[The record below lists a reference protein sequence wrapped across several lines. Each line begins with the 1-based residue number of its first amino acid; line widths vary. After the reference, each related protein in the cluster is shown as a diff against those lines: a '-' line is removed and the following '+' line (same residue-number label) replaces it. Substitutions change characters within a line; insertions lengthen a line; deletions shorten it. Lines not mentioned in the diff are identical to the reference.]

1 MHAGTGESC
10 QHFCTKCG
18 RVLLCPS
25 PFSEW
30 WLVSEDGR
38 TVRCPQHITD
48 WAMRQAK
55 VRRTKATYK
64 WKEEARAN
72 DIAPTN
78 ILIEPFYN

>member
-1 MHAGTGESC
+1 
-10 QHFCTKCG
+10 
-18 RVLLCPS
+18 
-25 PFSEW
+25 
-30 WLVSEDGR
+30 
-38 TVRCPQHITD
+38 
-48 WAMRQAK
+48 MRQAK